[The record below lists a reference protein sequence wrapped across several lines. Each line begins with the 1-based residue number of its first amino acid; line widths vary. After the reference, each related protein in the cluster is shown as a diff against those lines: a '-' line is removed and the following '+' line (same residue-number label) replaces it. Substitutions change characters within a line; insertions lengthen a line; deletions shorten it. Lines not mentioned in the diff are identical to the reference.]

1 MFGDVLLRS
10 GCVLV
15 RTVARLSP
23 WGGGGGCSFLLSAS
37 DFVEMRGKVGSSRL
51 LFVRSGGSASSSTIS
66 MMCEV
71 AHCSM

>member
-1 MFGDVLLRS
+1 M
-10 GCVLV
+10 CVGENGGSTL
-15 RTVARLSP
+15 AL
-23 WGGGGGCSFLLSAS
+23 GGGGCSFLLSAS

>member
-23 WGGGGGCSFLLSAS
+23 WGGVGCSFLLSAS